1 MSVQAKV
8 TASVFPV
15 LKYRDAPAA
24 AAWLEKVFG
33 FERRMV
39 VPGSDNTV
47 AHAEMRLGNGIVMF
61 GSERTDPANP
71 WAAEGG
77 VYVAVDDIDA
87 HYARA
92 QAAGAEI
99 VRPLQAT
106 DYSAREYSARDLE
119 GRLWSFGTYRP

>member
-1 MSVQAKV
+1 MQAKV

-24 AAWLEKVFG
+24 AAWLEKAFG
-33 FERRMV
+33 FERQMV
-39 VPGSDNTV
+39 VPGGDNNTV
-47 AHAEMRLGNGIVMF
+47 AHAGMRLGNGIVMF
-61 GSERTDPANP
+61 GSERADPANP

-77 VYVAVDDIDA
+77 VYVAVDDIDTQ
-87 HYARA
+87 YARA

-106 DYSAREYSARDLE
+106 DYGAREYSARDLE